1 MKEVGYIV
9 VFLAG
14 ILFAVVVLLFG
25 MKAKDNV
32 EEILMYA
39 NRNYDEDDIRWEWG
53 YIMSKYHTRI
63 FPRDTLIHTLANL
76 YK

>member
-1 MKEVGYIV
+1 M
-9 VFLAG
+9 
-14 ILFAVVVLLFG
+14 VLLFG

-53 YIMSKYHTRI
+53 YIMSEYTRTPDARDTHTRKYKGYLE
-63 FPRDTLIHTLANL
+63 RLSESSVAWGDT
-76 YK
+76 